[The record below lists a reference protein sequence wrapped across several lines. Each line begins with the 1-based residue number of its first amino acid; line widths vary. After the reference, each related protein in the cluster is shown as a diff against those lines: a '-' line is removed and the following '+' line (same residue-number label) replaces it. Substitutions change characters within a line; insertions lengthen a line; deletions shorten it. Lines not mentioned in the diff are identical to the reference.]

1 MMRAGGERGARHPGT
16 LAAHGRHSSHARLAR
31 PPGLA
36 LARPPVAG
44 ARSEAHSLF
53 G

>member
-16 LAAHGRHSSHARLAR
+16 PATHGRHSSHARLAR
-31 PPGLA
+31 LPGLA